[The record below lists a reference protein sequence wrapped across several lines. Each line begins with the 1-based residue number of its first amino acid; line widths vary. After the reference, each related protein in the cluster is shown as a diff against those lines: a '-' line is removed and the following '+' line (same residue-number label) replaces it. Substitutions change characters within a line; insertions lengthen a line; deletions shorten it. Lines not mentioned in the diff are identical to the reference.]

1 MTCVRFGNA
10 IVMLAPPPV
19 EFKHKGHWIRFE
31 FDPRFGPAM
40 LNENGRVVD
49 WNDRYEAGYPKW
61 WWDGFEFWWMN
72 KQRTA

>member
-10 IVMLAPPPV
+10 IVCLAPEPIA
-19 EFKHKGHWIRFE
+19 FKRGRHWIRFE
-31 FDPRFGPAM
+31 FDERFGPAM
-40 LNENGRVVD
+40 LDKKGQVINQGQE
-49 WNDRYEAGYPKW
+49 PKW